1 MSSAGL
7 WRRIGGHGASG
18 HAKIAFMHARVAVAI
33 VVCFAL
39 VAARLLGVH
48 AHLEHPHD
56 LSAAQ
61 AAEHQDHGVR
71 LLVSAHDP
79 AHSESHLSHGD
90 VDLAAPDMTAGKLPT
105 MSLLLALI
113 GSVFF
118 FLALPGAR
126 ETARPAPYRVPT
138 HRRRIHVLPPSQA
151 PPLAS

>member
-1 MSSAGL
+1 
-7 WRRIGGHGASG
+7 
-18 HAKIAFMHARVAVAI
+18 MHVSRTAVAI

-39 VAARLLGVH
+39 VAARLMGVH
-48 AHLEHPHD
+48 AHLEQPHD
-56 LSAAQ
+56 PSAPAL
-61 AAEHQDHGVR
+61 ATEHHDHGLR

-90 VDLAAPDMTAGKLPT
+90 VDIAAPDMTAGKLPT

-113 GSVFF
+113 GAIFVL
-118 FLALPGAR
+118 LALPRTRA
-126 ETARPAPYRVPT
+126 TVRPAPYHVPT